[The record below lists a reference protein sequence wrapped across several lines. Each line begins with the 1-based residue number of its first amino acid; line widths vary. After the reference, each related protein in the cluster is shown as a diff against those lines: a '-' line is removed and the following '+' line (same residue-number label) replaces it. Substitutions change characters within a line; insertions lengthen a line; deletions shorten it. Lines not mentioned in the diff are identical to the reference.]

1 MITLLDDRWDN
12 KQTVVLFDAV
22 YFVGWNEPQ
31 HGMNVEASIS
41 HRLHRVLVKW
51 LMEIIENIEIN
62 DSMNG
67 ARMHP
72 IGCNPTK
79 ILE

>member
-41 HRLHRVLVKW
+41 HRLHRVLVK
-51 LMEIIENIEIN
+51 
-62 DSMNG
+62 
-67 ARMHP
+67 
-72 IGCNPTK
+72 
-79 ILE
+79 